1 MRYSSLLLAITAS
14 SAFASQPEFETVYW
28 DTVLK
33 TGEFSGGKLQLR
45 TTPKEG
51 IQTRGLVNV
60 EILIDNGPPSN
71 RIDMVFV
78 GDGYRAEDLN
88 AYEVHVNNAV
98 DAFFSIEPLQSYL
111 PLFNVHRVDVISNES
126 GVDNDPVEG
135 IERDTAMNMKFWCSG
150 IERLL
155 CVDTSLAWAYA
166 NNVPST
172 DAILAV
178 ANSSMYGGAG
188 YSWADIGTFSGANSS
203 AADVAI
209 HELGH
214 SLADLADEYDY
225 GGPAEYPGGEPT
237 SRNASTYTSTEMA
250 GNGAKWANWLGENDS
265 AWDGFVGTFE
275 GAAYSQYGI
284 YRPTNNSM
292 MRSLGRPFN
301 QPSAEGF
308 IIEMYKIVD
317 PLDDHTPHGII
328 YGPEQL
334 FITPIVLD
342 HAMEIHW
349 YLNSVEIGFE
359 GEVLDLATLAL
370 PIGNHTV
377 EVTVVDP
384 TDWVRDEADRE
395 AFMKQTVSWLVVIDE
410 LACPSDLNGDGVVG
424 IADLL
429 LVIDSWGTCDSC
441 GADINNDGSVNVN
454 DLLTL
459 VDAWGA
465 CS

>member
-1 MRYSSLLLAITAS
+1 MVAS
-14 SAFASQPEFETVYW
+14 AALASQPKTETVYW
-28 DTVLK
+28 DTVTK
-33 TGEFSGGKLQLR
+33 TGEFTGGHLQLE
-45 TTPKEG
+45 THSKEG
-51 IQTRGLVNV
+51 FETRGVTNV
-60 EILIDNGPPSN
+60 ETLISNGPPSN

-78 GDGYRAEDLN
+78 GDGYRDEDLN
-88 AYEVHVNNAV
+88 DYEIHVNNAV

-135 IERDTAMNMKFWCSG
+135 IERDTAMNMSFWCSG

-155 CVDTSLAWAYA
+155 CVDTSLAWSFA

-172 DAILAV
+172 DSILAV
-178 ANSSMYGGAG
+178 ANSTKYGGAG
-188 YSWADIGTFSGANSS
+188 YSWAEIGTFSGAN
-203 AADVAI
+203 AAATDVAI

-250 GNGAKWANWLGENDS
+250 ANGAKWANWLGENDS
-265 AWDGFVGTFE
+265 AWDGFVGTYE
-275 GAAYSQYGI
+275 GAVYSQYGI

-292 MRSLGRPFN
+292 MRPLARPFN

-308 IIEMYKIVD
+308 IVEMYKIVD

-334 FITPIVLD
+334 FVTPIVLA

-349 YLNSVEIGFE
+349 SLNGTELDFE

-429 LVIDSWGTCDSC
+429 LVIDAWGFCESC

-459 VDAWGA
+459 INAWGT
-465 CS
+465 CP